1 METRVWSS
9 EQRYE
14 DLLRRVDRAVKP
26 PKPQKDNDGKP
37 ERKRERSVGN
47 AIKYVPPS
55 DIDIQSQA
63 LSSAET
69 TVLFLEAT
77 RNFKFAPTNRTA
89 NRWLARSVDYANKIA
104 SEIRGDDEGVRFY
117 NYALAQAEE
126 NFPELS
132 TDMGVVLDAAFD
144 RRIFERPRR

>member
-1 METRVWSS
+1 METRAWTS

-14 DLLRRVDRAVKP
+14 NLLKRVEGAVRE
-26 PKPQKDNDGKP
+26 PKPQKDIDGKP
-37 ERKRERSVGN
+37 ERRRGRSVGN
-47 AIKYVPPS
+47 AVKYVPPP

-63 LSSAET
+63 LPSDET

-77 RNFKFAPTNRTA
+77 RNFKLAPTNRTA
-89 NRWLARSVDYANKIA
+89 NRWLARSVAYADKIA

-117 NYALAQAEE
+117 NYVLAKAEE
-126 NFPELS
+126 SFPELS

-144 RRIFERPRR
+144 RRIFERRRR